1 MSSAQR
7 VRSVQGITVGT
18 SLLAVLLAFAVM
30 MLAGGALGITALGN
44 AKASNV
50 RLAEIARQEILAN
63 DGYKDTT
70 RTRAALTRAY
80 SALKERGD
88 TTTRDSALKSAQTT
102 LDKSADETRALRA
115 AAPVAG
121 ADDALKQ
128 ATADT
133 SDQLAT
139 LLTQARDALRAGNTD
154 AYVSVN
160 DEKITVAGQR
170 YSANLEKFQAM
181 SNALMHAASE
191 DDATQYRWVMVLVG
205 MGLAAALCLLLA
217 AHFALRR
224 LVISPLQQAAVLLDQ
239 IAAND
244 LTGRIDYAS
253 GNEIGQ
259 LFDAMRRMQGGL
271 AMTVSTVRD
280 RCDAIGTGTRQIAAG
295 NLDLSARTEE
305 QSASLGQTAS
315 SMKELTTTVKRNAD
329 HAREASDLAASATSV
344 AQRGGNV
351 IGEAM
356 TTMDAITTSS
366 RKIADITGLIDG
378 IAFQTNILALNAAVE
393 AARAGEQGRGFA
405 VVAGEVRSLAQLSAS
420 PAKEIKTLIDT
431 SVKDVSHGNRLVANA
446 GETMTEI
453 VTAVAAVAGLMSDIS
468 AATIEQSD
476 GIGQIDVAVSQM
488 DQVTQQN
495 AALVE
500 EASAATSSL
509 ESQVEDMVAAVAAFR
524 LVNA

>member
-1 MSSAQR
+1 MSSTRGASG
-7 VRSVQGITVGT
+7 VRGITVGT
-18 SLLAVLLAFAVM
+18 SLLAVLFAFAAM
-30 MLAGGALGITALGN
+30 LLAGGALGIMALAK

-63 DGYKDTT
+63 DSYKDAT

-88 TTTRDSALKSAQTT
+88 TMTRDSALKSAQTT
-102 LDKSADETRALRA
+102 LDKSADETRALRST
-115 AAPVAG
+115 PNVAG
-121 ADDALKQ
+121 ADDTLKQ

-139 LLTQARDALRAGNTD
+139 WLAQARDALRADNTN

-160 DEKITVAGQR
+160 NEQITVAGQR
-170 YSANLEKFQAM
+170 YSANLEKFQAL
-181 SNALMHAASE
+181 SNELMRVAAE
-191 DDATQYRWVMVLVG
+191 DDATQYHWVLALVG
-205 MGLAAALCLLLA
+205 FGLAVALCLLLT

-224 LVISPLQQAAVLLDQ
+224 LVISPLQQAATLLDQ

-259 LFDAMRRMQGGL
+259 LFDAMRRMQRGL
-271 AMTVSTVRD
+271 ATTVATVRD
-280 RCDAIGTGTRQIAAG
+280 RCDAIGTGTREIAAG

-344 AQRGGNV
+344 AQRGGSV

-356 TTMDAITTSS
+356 TTMDAITDSS

-405 VVAGEVRSLAQLSAS
+405 VVAGEVRSLAQRSAS
-420 PAKEIKTLIDT
+420 AAKEIKTLIDT

-453 VTAVAAVAGLMSDIS
+453 VTAVASVAALMGEIS

-476 GIGQIDVAVSQM
+476 GLGQIDVAVSQM

-509 ESQVEDMVAAVAAFR
+509 ESQVDDMVAAVAAFR
-524 LVNA
+524 LIRA